1 MFNFQAALQ
10 PWNGQHLSLIELQ
23 DRLSELRLEHI
34 SELPPEIG
42 VRELLH
48 LALDR
53 DWIIEEPSGQ
63 LEIRVPQEA
72 AV

>member
-10 PWNGQHLSLIELQ
+10 PWNGQHLSLTELQ
-23 DRLSELRLEHI
+23 NRLSELRLEHI

-42 VRELLH
+42 VRELLN

-53 DWIIEEPSGQ
+53 EWIIEEPSGR
-63 LEIRVPQEA
+63 LEIRVPEPA
-72 AV
+72 TV